1 MDLSRHVDYIQF
13 ENPHIVDRF
22 LQYWR
27 ETSHQ
32 RAGWLIGRY
41 FGSGD
46 SQHFTITWF
55 CSVIRYEHH
64 PDVPLG
70 IKAVVVAV
78 YEPPQESSRD
88 SLRILPD
95 SNDEVLD
102 EVCENLGLRRLGWI
116 FTDLVTTGM

>member
-1 MDLSRHVDYIQF
+1 MEGNLAPESRMADRQVLSG
-13 ENPHIVDRF
+13 
-22 LQYWR
+22 WR
-27 ETSHQ
+27 
-32 RAGWLIGRY
+32 I
-41 FGSGD
+41 GSGD
-46 SQHFTITWF
+46 YQHFTITWF

-70 IKAVVVAV
+70 VKAVVVAV

-116 FTDLVTTGM
+116 FTDLVTTGILVNSVL